1 MMRGDSRGPR
11 LGLAAGLVA
20 LAALAPPTTT
30 ARADGVITVDNQTS
44 RAVKATAPGGSA
56 VVDPGAPPVRIAF
69 DGTEP
74 VGVTLQL
81 WWVAEPR
88 QFCRIFAPWDRTVV
102 VTGDQVINCRSH
114 D

>member
-1 MMRGDSRGPR
+1 MMRGDSRR
-11 LGLAAGLVA
+11 LHLGLAAGLVA
-20 LAALAPPTTT
+20 LAALAPPKP
-30 ARADGVITVDNQTS
+30 ARAGGVITVDNQSS
-44 RAVKATAPGGSA
+44 RAVKAVAPGGSA
-56 VVDPGAPPVRIAF
+56 VVDPGAAPARIAF
-69 DGTEP
+69 DSAEP

-88 QFCRIFAPWDRTVV
+88 QLCRIFAPWDRIVV

>member
-1 MMRGDSRGPR
+1 MTIDDPR
-11 LGLAAGLVA
+11 SLLLVCAAGLA
-20 LAALAPPTTT
+20 TLAALVPPTP
-30 ARADGVITVDNQTS
+30 AQAGGVVTVDNQSART
-44 RAVKATAPGGSA
+44 VKAVAPGGSA
-56 VVDPGAPPVRIAF
+56 VVDPGAAPVRIAF
-69 DGTEP
+69 ESSEP

-88 QFCRIFAPWDRTVV
+88 QLCRIFAPWDRTVV